1 MLAKKEEE
9 KRQKEIKRQEQAE
22 KRRKQ
27 AEVLLSLTL
36 SFWEQIYVF
45 EHDYMLCIFDL
56 IGVIE
61 ILF

>member
-36 SFWEQIYVF
+36 RANF
-45 EHDYMLCIFDL
+45 EHALHVMHF
-56 IGVIE
+56 
-61 ILF
+61 

>member
-27 AEVLLSLTL
+27 AEVFFVFTQHNLRLS
-36 SFWEQIYVF
+36 
-45 EHDYMLCIFDL
+45 
-56 IGVIE
+56 
-61 ILF
+61 